1 MKLKLSNKPVV
12 KKIKEVN
19 RVLIDVLFPIE
30 TKNDEVID
38 RIFIERCLNA
48 YSNKYRDN
56 KSFLEKQ
63 DSLYILK
70 YSCNHISFK
79 EITYLKFS
87 LVVPKEGLIDEFN
100 LKEAL
105 EFFHDAIYDPCL
117 DKNEFDKKMFDSEKE
132 FLLEKEDAFP
142 RDIYDYV
149 YDKYYE
155 FIDKDEVLG
164 VHHDTYMKLLEKIN
178 SKELYEFY
186 KRSILNNKYIV
197 YIYGAVD
204 NNTENTFRKVF
215 NDKIVN
221 YTINPSFFLFDR
233 DYEYKHKE
241 ETTKYNQSALFLHYV
256 IKDMKEKELMYQM
269 MLYFFLE
276 SRENAI
282 LYNALR
288 TDNNI
293 IYSSKTTNR
302 RHFGYFDVIVYYN
315 DVDYKEIQ
323 DIITKAIKSLYDE
336 DFFNECKKR
345 LIKSLNY
352 DLLYKEDEPFGN
364 VLEMIETSISDEIK
378 FKKKIK
384 ELNSINYYDF
394 SCFLDRVVLAKS
406 YLFKGGDKNV

>member
-1 MKLKLSNKPVV
+1 MKLKLSNKPVL
-12 KKIKEVN
+12 KKVKEVN
-19 RVLIDVLFPIE
+19 RVIIDIMFPIE
-30 TKNDEVID
+30 TKNSEVAS
-38 RIFIERCLNA
+38 RIILERCLNA

-56 KSFLEKQ
+56 ESFLKKQ

-79 EITYLKFS
+79 DITYLKFS

-105 EFFHDAIYDPCL
+105 EFFHDAIYDPCIK
-117 DKNEFDKKMFDSEKE
+117 DNIFDKKMFDSEKE
-132 FLLEKEDAFP
+132 FLLEKEDAYP

-155 FIDKDEVLG
+155 FVDKDELIG
-164 VHHDTYMKLLEKIN
+164 VHHDTYMKELNKIT
-178 SKELYEFY
+178 SKDLYEFY

-197 YIYGAVD
+197 YIYGAID
-204 NNTENTFRKVF
+204 NNTESVFKKVF

-221 YTINPSFFLFDR
+221 YTLNPSFFLFDR
-233 DYEYKHKE
+233 DYDYKHKE
-241 ETTKYNQSALFLHYV
+241 ETTKYNQSAVFLHYV

-293 IYSSKTTNR
+293 IYSSKTINR
-302 RHFGYFDVIVYYN
+302 KHFGCFDVVVYYN
-315 DVDYKEIQ
+315 DVEYKEIQ
-323 DIITKAIKSLYDE
+323 DIITKAIKSLYSE
-336 DFFNECKKR
+336 EFFNECKER

-364 VLEMIETSISDEIK
+364 VLEVIETSISDEIK

-384 ELNSINYYDF
+384 ELNKINYYDF
-394 SCFLDRVVLAKS
+394 SCFLDRVVLTKS

>member
-1 MKLKLSNKPVV
+1 MKLKLSNKPVL

-19 RVLIDVLFPIE
+19 RVIIDLMFPIE
-30 TKNDEVID
+30 TKNSEVAS
-38 RIFIERCLNA
+38 RIILERCLNA

-56 KSFLEKQ
+56 ESFLKKQ

-79 EITYLKFS
+79 DVTYLKFS
-87 LVVPKEGLIDEFN
+87 LVVPKEGRIDEFN
-100 LKEAL
+100 FKEAL
-105 EFFHDAIYDPCL
+105 EFFHDAIYDPCIK
-117 DKNEFDKKMFDSEKE
+117 DNIFDKKMFDSEKE
-132 FLLEKEDAFP
+132 FLLEKEDAYP

-155 FIDKDEVLG
+155 FVDKDELIG
-164 VHHDTYMKLLEKIN
+164 VHHDTYMKELNNIT
-178 SKELYEFY
+178 SKKLYEFY

-197 YIYGAVD
+197 YIYGAID
-204 NNTENTFRKVF
+204 NNTETIFKKVF

-221 YTINPSFFLFDR
+221 YILDTSFFLFDR
-233 DYEYKHKE
+233 DYDYKHKE
-241 ETTKYNQSALFLHYV
+241 ETTKYNQSAVFLHYV

-293 IYSSKTTNR
+293 IYSSKTVNR
-302 RHFGYFDVIVYYN
+302 KHFGCFDVVVYYN
-315 DVDYKEIQ
+315 DVEYKEIQ

-336 DFFNECKKR
+336 EFFNECKNR

-364 VLEMIETSISDEIK
+364 VLEVIETSISDEIK

-384 ELNSINYYDF
+384 ELSKINYYDF
-394 SCFLDRVVLAKS
+394 SCFLDRVILTKS